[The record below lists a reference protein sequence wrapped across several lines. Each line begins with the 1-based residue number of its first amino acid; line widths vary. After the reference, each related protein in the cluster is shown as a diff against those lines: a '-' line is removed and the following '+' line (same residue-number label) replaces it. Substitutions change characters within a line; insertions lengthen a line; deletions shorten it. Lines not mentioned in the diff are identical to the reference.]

1 MATPFFKFKNFTV
14 WHDKCAMKV
23 GTDGVLLGSWAT
35 VSDCSRILDV
45 GTGTGLIALMLAQ
58 RSNAII
64 EAIDIDEAACNQ
76 AKENIEAS
84 AFKDQI
90 KVSCTSIQNYAVATD
105 QRYDL
110 IVSNPPYFLNSL
122 KGPDN
127 QRNKA
132 RHNDTLPLIQLLN
145 GSRQLLTPNGKVSL
159 ILPASQQDELNELLP
174 STLLF
179 TTRETLILPTPQS
192 APKRILVELSANQA
206 ETCEKTQLI
215 IEEGRH
221 QYTNDY
227 KDLTRDY
234 YLKM

>member
-23 GTDGVLLGSWAT
+23 GTDAVLLGSW
-35 VSDCSRILDV
+35 VSLTDCHAILDV

-58 RSNAII
+58 RSNAAI
-64 EAIDIDEAACNQ
+64 EAIDVDEAACNQ

-84 AFKDQI
+84 TFRDQI
-90 KVSCTSIQNYAVATD
+90 NIHCMSFQSYAEATD
-105 QRYDL
+105 IRYDL

-127 QRNKA
+127 QRNTA
-132 RHNDTLPLIQLLN
+132 RHNDTLPLNHLLD
-145 GSRQLLTPNGKVSL
+145 GSAKLLTPKGKIAL
-159 ILPASQQDELNELLP
+159 ILPASQQGELKDLLYNMP
-174 STLLF
+174 LF
-179 TTRETLILPTPQS
+179 TTRETLIFPTPQS
-192 APKRILVELSANQA
+192 TPKRILVELSINQS
-206 ETCEKTQLI
+206 EPCEKTQLI

-221 QYTNDY
+221 QYTDAY
-227 KDLTRDY
+227 KKLTKAY